1 MPNGLQ
7 WFEGELFVMDQ
18 LTDDIFVLNDY
29 GNILRV
35 INTQTENG
43 SGITVGGGYVWMLQ
57 TDKPEPDPSREHD
70 DHSSKILKIDY
81 ITGETIDF
89 PPNFAGFRYSWY

>member
-35 INTQTENG
+35 INTQTD
-43 SGITVGGGYVWMLQ
+43 YL
-57 TDKPEPDPSREHD
+57 D
-70 DHSSKILKIDY
+70 KILKKNLKNQDPFVSFFVEY
-81 ITGETIDF
+81 YQYG
-89 PPNFAGFRYSWY
+89 S